1 VEGTKILIVDD
12 QVLFSEL
19 LQRTLS
25 TEPGLEVVG
34 VAHDAQTA
42 IQLANRTTPDVVLMD
57 IELPGEMDGIE
68 AGIQIKQARPQTG
81 IVILSIHNDRRYVTS
96 LPLGKHSGWSYLLKQ
111 SVPDVTTLVRAIEG
125 SMKGMVVLDPAVI
138 NSLTPRQG
146 STLSRLTPR
155 QRDVLELMAQGYS
168 NAALAERLTLTEKT
182 IESYIGAIYQQLNL
196 SGESDIHARVK
207 ATLLFLQE
215 SQSVR

>member
-1 VEGTKILIVDD
+1 MESTKVLIVDD

-19 LQRTLS
+19 LQRTLAS
-25 TEPGLEVVG
+25 EPGLEVVG
-34 VAHDAQTA
+34 VAHDAKSA
-42 IQLANRTTPDVVLMD
+42 IQLAEGTTPDVVLMD

-96 LPLGKHSGWSYLLKQ
+96 LPLEQHSGWSYLLKQ
-111 SVPDVTTLVRAIEG
+111 SVPDVTTLVRAIQG
-125 SMKGMVVLDPAVI
+125 SMAGMVVLDPAVI
-138 NSLTPRQG
+138 YNLRPRQG
-146 STLSRLTPR
+146 STLSGLTPR

-168 NAALAERLTLTEKT
+168 NAAVAEHLTLTEKT
-182 IESYIGAIYQQLNL
+182 VETYISAIYQQLNL

-207 ATLLFLQE
+207 ATLFFLQE
-215 SQSVR
+215 SQNV

>member
-182 IESYIGAIYQQLNL
+182 IETYISAIYQQLNL

-215 SQSVR
+215 SQSV